1 VRPCCVVLGI
11 GAVVGTLS
19 GVMEGLTGE

>member
-1 VRPCCVVLGI
+1 VKSWCIVLGI
-11 GAVVGTLS
+11 GSIVGTLS